1 MDDDDRAQPRVDP
14 AGTMVTGRDLSIG
27 IVGLGAI
34 GSAVARNLL
43 TSGRRVIAWARR
55 PTALTDLAARGATAA
70 RSLSEVGT
78 ADIIISVVFDD
89 DATREVVL
97 GPAGFIHSM
106 RRGSIHVAMETI
118 SSGLS
123 RELHDS
129 HAARGQHYLAAPVFG
144 RPEAAE
150 AGRLGIMCSG
160 GRHVYDTVAPV
171 LSVLGTTRWV
181 GPQAE
186 QAMLVKLIGNHMI
199 LTMGELLA
207 ETFAFLRAGGIS
219 GAETKAALLD
229 SLMPTI
235 LAGYAQRMADQPD
248 TPRLAG
254 SLIGRKDNML
264 ALAEAKRMS
273 IDLPLAD
280 LIASL
285 TQVSQR

>member
-1 MDDDDRAQPRVDP
+1 MDDDDREKPEADP
-14 AGTMVTGRDLSIG
+14 AGRMVTGRNLSIG

-34 GSAVARNLL
+34 GGAIARNLL

-55 PTALTDLAARGATAA
+55 PAALTDLAARGAIVAH
-70 RSLSEVGT
+70 SLGEVGD

-97 GPAGFIHSM
+97 GPAGFIHAM
-106 RRGSIHVAMETI
+106 RPGSIHVAMETI
-118 SSGLS
+118 SAELS

-129 HAARGQHYLAAPVFG
+129 HAARNQHHLAAPVFG

-160 GRHVYDTVAPV
+160 DKDVYDTVGPV

-229 SLMPTI
+229 SLMPTV

-248 TPRLAG
+248 TPRPAG

-273 IDLPLAD
+273 IALPIGD

>member
-1 MDDDDRAQPRVDP
+1 MSDDPQEDTGA
-14 AGTMVTGRDLSIG
+14 AGMTANGRDLSIG

-34 GSAVARNLL
+34 GGAIARRLL

-55 PTALTDLAARGATAA
+55 PAALTDLVARGAVAA
-70 RSLSEVGT
+70 RSLSEVGD

-89 DATREVVL
+89 AATREVAL
-97 GPAGFIHSM
+97 GPVGFIHAM
-106 RRGSIHVAMETI
+106 RPGSIHVAMETI
-118 SSGLS
+118 SSELS
-123 RELHDS
+123 RELQDS
-129 HAARGQHYLAAPVFG
+129 HEARGQHYLAAPVFG

-150 AGRLGIMCSG
+150 AGRLAIMCSG

-207 ETFAFLRAGGIS
+207 ETFAFLKAGGIS

-235 LAGYAQRMADQPD
+235 LAGYAQRMVDQLE
-248 TPRLAG
+248 TPRPAG

-264 ALAEAKRMS
+264 VLAEAKRLF
-273 IDLPLAD
+273 IDLPLAK
-280 LIASL
+280 LLSSMTEIN
-285 TQVSQR
+285 RP